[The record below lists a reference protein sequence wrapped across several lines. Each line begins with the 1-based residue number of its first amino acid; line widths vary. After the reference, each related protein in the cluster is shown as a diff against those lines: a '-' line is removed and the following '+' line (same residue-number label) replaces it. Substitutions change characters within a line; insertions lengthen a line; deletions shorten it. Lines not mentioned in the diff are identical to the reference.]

1 MAYSAANLA
10 TAKASGRQY
19 ECDTDYIYIVRET
32 PVHYS
37 FNVDNSYT
45 ANAYGMEIFEDTS
58 EKCFMESLYG
68 HNLKEKLERYVVTIS
83 AQALSASQQAQV
95 RTNVGA
101 ASASDLSA
109 LETQVDGIIQ
119 ESVFEIE
126 IEDNQY
132 VLYWAGAAGT
142 CPYDVQV
149 DGADFALYFT
159 Y

>member
-1 MAYSAANLA
+1 
-10 TAKASGRQY
+10 
-19 ECDTDYIYIVRET
+19 
-32 PVHYS
+32 
-37 FNVDNSYT
+37 
-45 ANAYGMEIFEDTS
+45 
-58 EKCFMESLYG
+58 MESFYG
-68 HNLKEKLERYVVTIS
+68 QNLEDKLRTDVVTIS
-83 AQALSASQQAQV
+83 AQALSAAQQAQV